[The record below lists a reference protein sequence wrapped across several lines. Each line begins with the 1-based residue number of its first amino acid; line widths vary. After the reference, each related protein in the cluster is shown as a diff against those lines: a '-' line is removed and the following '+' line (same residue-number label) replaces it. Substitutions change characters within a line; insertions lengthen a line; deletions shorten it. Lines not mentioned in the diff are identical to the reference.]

1 MVNLVIVSHSA
12 RLGEGVGELAQQM
25 LMGGDCKIAIAAGI
39 DDPQNPIGTDPIKVM
54 EAIESVADT
63 DHVLVMMDIGSA
75 LLSAE
80 TAMDL
85 LDPTIAAKV
94 RLCAAPLV
102 EGSLAA
108 TVSAATGADIDKVIA
123 DAMNALEAKREQ
135 LGLPSSASE
144 PRITPSFSAQDAS
157 AKSVSVVIKNPNG
170 LHVRPA
176 SRLVATLSAFNADLL
191 LEKNG
196 KCVTPD
202 SLNQISLLQV
212 RCHDTIRLLASG
224 EQADDALAAFS
235 RLAAENFGESLEDTA
250 VAVTSTEDIAGNAF
264 CYAPTLPPVRQASD
278 LSPGAEQARLRNALD
293 LTLLDLMTLITRVE
307 DNCPGDLAAIFSGH
321 HMLLDDP
328 ELFDTACALLR
339 SEHCTAEY
347 AWQQVLSSLSLQ
359 YRQLDDAYLQAR
371 YIDIDDLLHRTL
383 RHLLQSPLVLPEFVA
398 PAILVA
404 DDLFPSTVPE
414 LDPNVVKGICL
425 REGSTLAHGALIA
438 REMGIGWVCQQG
450 DALNEVQTGE
460 RLTLDVAHNRAVRER
475 KPL

>member
-54 EAIESVADT
+54 EAIESVADA

-80 TAMDL
+80 TALDL

-102 EGSLAA
+102 EGTLAA

-212 RCHDTIRLLASG
+212 RCHDTVRLLASG

-250 VAVTSTEDIAGNAF
+250 VAATSTEDITGNAF

-347 AWQQVLSSLSLQ
+347 AWQQVLSGLSLQ

>member
-54 EAIESVADT
+54 EAIESVADA

-80 TAMDL
+80 TALDL

-102 EGSLAA
+102 EGTLAA

-212 RCHDTIRLLASG
+212 RWHDTVRLLASG

-250 VAVTSTEDIAGNAF
+250 VAATSTEDITGNAF

-347 AWQQVLSSLSLQ
+347 AWQQVLSGLSLQ

-398 PAILVA
+398 PAILLA

-438 REMGIGWVCQQG
+438 REMGIAWVCQQG

>member
-54 EAIESVADT
+54 EAIESVADA

-102 EGSLAA
+102 EGTLAA

-212 RCHDTIRLLASG
+212 RCHDTVRLLASG

-250 VAVTSTEDIAGNAF
+250 VAVTSTEDIPGNAF

-347 AWQQVLSSLSLQ
+347 AWQQVLSGLSLQ

>member
-54 EAIESVADT
+54 EAIESVADA

-102 EGSLAA
+102 EGTLAA

-212 RCHDTIRLLASG
+212 RCHDTVRLLASG

-235 RLAAENFGESLEDTA
+235 RLAAENFGESLEDTV
-250 VAVTSTEDIAGNAF
+250 VAATSTEDITGNAF

-307 DNCPGDLAAIFSGH
+307 DNCPGDLATIFSGH

-347 AWQQVLSSLSLQ
+347 AWQQVLSGLSLQ

-404 DDLFPSTVPE
+404 DNLFPSTVLE

-425 REGSTLAHGALIA
+425 REGSPLAHGALIA
-438 REMGIGWVCQQG
+438 REMGIAWVCQQG

-460 RLTLDVAHNRAVRER
+460 LLTLDVAHNRAVRER

>member
-1 MVNLVIVSHSA
+1 
-12 RLGEGVGELAQQM
+12 
-25 LMGGDCKIAIAAGI
+25 
-39 DDPQNPIGTDPIKVM
+39 
-54 EAIESVADT
+54 
-63 DHVLVMMDIGSA
+63 
-75 LLSAE
+75 
-80 TAMDL
+80 
-85 LDPTIAAKV
+85 
-94 RLCAAPLV
+94 
-102 EGSLAA
+102 
-108 TVSAATGADIDKVIA
+108 
-123 DAMNALEAKREQ
+123 

-212 RCHDTIRLLASG
+212 RCHDTVRLLASG

-250 VAVTSTEDIAGNAF
+250 VAATSTEDITGNAF

-347 AWQQVLSSLSLQ
+347 AWQQVLSGLSLQ

-371 YIDIDDLLHRTL
+371 YIDIDDLMHRTL

-438 REMGIGWVCQQG
+438 REMGIAWVCQQG

>member
-25 LMGGDCKIAIAAGI
+25 LMGGGCKIAIAAGI

-80 TAMDL
+80 TALDL

-102 EGSLAA
+102 EGTLAA
-108 TVSAATGADIDKVIA
+108 TVSAAAGADIDKVIA

-212 RCHDTIRLLASG
+212 RCHDTVRLLASG

-250 VAVTSTEDIAGNAF
+250 VAATSTEDIAGNAF
-264 CYAPTLPPVRQASD
+264 CYAPALPPVRQASD

-307 DNCPGDLAAIFSGH
+307 DNWPGDLAAIFSGH

-339 SEHCTAEY
+339 NEHCTAEY
-347 AWQQVLSSLSLQ
+347 AWQQVLSGLSTQ

-371 YIDIDDLLHRTL
+371 YIDIDDLLQRTL
-383 RHLLQSPLVLPEFVA
+383 RHLLQSPRVLPEFIA

-425 REGSTLAHGALIA
+425 REGSPLAHGALIA
-438 REMGIGWVCQQG
+438 REMGIAWVCQQG
-450 DALNEVQTGE
+450 DTLNEVQTGE
-460 RLTLDVAHNRAVRER
+460 RLTLDVAQNRVVRER
-475 KPL
+475 KSL

>member
-212 RCHDTIRLLASG
+212 RCHDTVRLLASG

-250 VAVTSTEDIAGNAF
+250 VAATSTEDITGNAF

-347 AWQQVLSSLSLQ
+347 AWQQVLSGLSLQ

-398 PAILVA
+398 PAILLA

-438 REMGIGWVCQQG
+438 REMGIAWVCQQG

>member
-25 LMGGDCKIAIAAGI
+25 LMGGGCKIAIAAGI

-80 TAMDL
+80 TALDL

-102 EGSLAA
+102 EGTLAA
-108 TVSAATGADIDKVIA
+108 TVSAAAGADIDKVIA

-144 PRITPSFSAQDAS
+144 PRITPSFCAQEAS

-212 RCHDTIRLLASG
+212 RCHDTVRLLASG

-250 VAVTSTEDIAGNAF
+250 VAATSTEDIAGNAF
-264 CYAPTLPPVRQASD
+264 YYAPALPPVRQASD

-307 DNCPGDLAAIFSGH
+307 DNWPGDLAAIFSGH

-328 ELFDTACALLR
+328 ELFDTACGLLR

-347 AWQQVLSSLSLQ
+347 AWQQVLSGLSTQ

-371 YIDIDDLLHRTL
+371 YIDIDDLLQRTL
-383 RHLLQSPLVLPEFVA
+383 RHLLQSPRVLPEFIA

-425 REGSTLAHGALIA
+425 REGSPLAHGALIA
-438 REMGIGWVCQQG
+438 REMGIAWVCQQG
-450 DALNEVQTGE
+450 DTLNEVQTGE
-460 RLTLDVAHNRAVRER
+460 RLTLDVAQNRVVRER

>member
-102 EGSLAA
+102 EGTLAA

-157 AKSVSVVIKNPNG
+157 AKSVSVVIKNPSG

-404 DDLFPSTVPE
+404 DDLFPSTVLE

-438 REMGIGWVCQQG
+438 REMGIAWVCQQG

>member
-80 TAMDL
+80 TALDL

-102 EGSLAA
+102 EGTLAA
-108 TVSAATGADIDKVIA
+108 TVSAAAGADIDKVIA

-144 PRITPSFSAQDAS
+144 PRITPSFSAQEAS

-212 RCHDTIRLLASG
+212 RCHDTVRLLASG

-235 RLAAENFGESLEDTA
+235 RLAAENFGESLEDTV
-250 VAVTSTEDIAGNAF
+250 VAATSTEDITGNAF

-293 LTLLDLMTLITRVE
+293 LTLLDLMTLITRME

-347 AWQQVLSSLSLQ
+347 AWQQVLSGLSLQ

-460 RLTLDVAHNRAVRER
+460 HLTLDVAHNRAVRER

>member
-25 LMGGDCKIAIAAGI
+25 LMGGNCKIAIAAGI

-80 TAMDL
+80 TALDL
-85 LDPTIAAKV
+85 LGPTIAAKV

-102 EGSLAA
+102 EGTLAA
-108 TVSAATGADIDKVIA
+108 TVSAAAGADIDKVIA
-123 DAMNALEAKREQ
+123 DATNALEAKREQ
-135 LGLPSSASE
+135 LGLPSSASQT
-144 PRITPSFSAQDAS
+144 RITPTFIAQDAA

-170 LHVRPA
+170 LHIRPA

-212 RCHDTIRLLASG
+212 RCHDTVRLLASG

-235 RLAAENFGESLEDTA
+235 RLAAENFGESLEDAA
-250 VAVTSTEDIAGNAF
+250 VVTSSTADITGNAF
-264 CYAPTLPPVRQASD
+264 CYAPTLPPIRQASD
-278 LSPGAEQARLRNALD
+278 RSPGAEQARLRNALD
-293 LTLLDLMTLITRVE
+293 LTLLDLMTLITRAE
-307 DNCPGDLAAIFSGH
+307 ENWPGDLAAIFSGH

-328 ELFDTACALLR
+328 ELFDTACGLLR

-347 AWQQVLSSLSLQ
+347 AWQQVLSSLSTQ

-383 RHLLQSPLVLPEFVA
+383 RHLLQSPLVLPDVIA

-404 DDLFPSTVPE
+404 DNLFPSTVSE

-425 REGSTLAHGALIA
+425 REGSSLAHGALIA
-438 REMGIGWVCQQG
+438 REMGIAWVCQQG
-450 DALNEVQTGE
+450 DALNDVQTGE
-460 RLTLDVAHNRAVRER
+460 RLTLDVAHNCAVRER

>member
-25 LMGGDCKIAIAAGI
+25 LMGGGCKIAIAAGI

-80 TAMDL
+80 TALDL

-102 EGSLAA
+102 EGTLAA
-108 TVSAATGADIDKVIA
+108 TVSAAAGADIDKVIA

-212 RCHDTIRLLASG
+212 RCHDTVRLLASG

-250 VAVTSTEDIAGNAF
+250 VAATSTEDITGNAF

-347 AWQQVLSSLSLQ
+347 AWQQVLSGLSLQ

-398 PAILVA
+398 PAILLA

-438 REMGIGWVCQQG
+438 REMGIAWVCQQG